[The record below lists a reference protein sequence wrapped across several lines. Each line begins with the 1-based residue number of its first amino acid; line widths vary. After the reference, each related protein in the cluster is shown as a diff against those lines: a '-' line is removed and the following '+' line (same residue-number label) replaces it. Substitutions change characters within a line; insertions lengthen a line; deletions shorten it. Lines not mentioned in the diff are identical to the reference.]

1 MVTGLSSPQGHLSGM
16 LETGT
21 FADAPDVLASA
32 ADVLAAIGA
41 APTAKP
47 DASVAKPDVPAINP
61 DVPACEFIEIAT
73 TNGPELVTVITVE
86 VAGWLELEAVA
97 LLVLS
102 GLLVAG
108 WIPVFV
114 DNNDS

>member
-1 MVTGLSSPQGHLSGM
+1 MQTWFLHFGHFADLLLEVTGLSSPQEHISGM
-16 LETGT
+16 LAYGT

-47 DASVAKPDVPAINP
+47 DAPAAKP

-86 VAGWLELEAVA
+86 VAG
-97 LLVLS
+97 
-102 GLLVAG
+102 
-108 WIPVFV
+108 
-114 DNNDS
+114 

>member
-1 MVTGLSSPQGHLSGM
+1 MQVCFPHLIHLADLLMVTGLSSPQGHLS
-16 LETGT
+16 GT

-47 DASVAKPDVPAINP
+47 DASVAKPDVPA
-61 DVPACEFIEIAT
+61 CEFIEIAT

-86 VAGWLELEAVA
+86 VAG
-97 LLVLS
+97 
-102 GLLVAG
+102 
-108 WIPVFV
+108 
-114 DNNDS
+114 

>member
-1 MVTGLSSPQGHLSGM
+1 MKLALHPFSMQTYLLHFGHLADLLLMVTGLSSPQGHLSGM

-47 DASVAKPDVPAINP
+47 DASVAKPDVPAAKP

-86 VAGWLELEAVA
+86 VAG
-97 LLVLS
+97 
-102 GLLVAG
+102 
-108 WIPVFV
+108 
-114 DNNDS
+114 